1 MKKLIVLYPTNKGRY
16 YLRVRGQSV
25 WFTNDLYRRLKP
37 LCKFRIYRP
46 EPTTARPHARARLE
60 HRRIV
65 FNTADRDLMLFPDP
79 SRFAVPLE
87 TTVIGQV
94 SRSTTKSEALGLP
107 RPRIVGIRL
116 HSAVMPRRR
125 LVFNGSNNKLVIAM
139 ESSSCP
145 ILFPPS
151 VNRAGLVAAHIQK
164 VMREDY
170 SLPSFACCFHSGT
183 KTLRLSC
190 DQPFRVDTSASTA
203 GYELGFRER
212 TLPPLVTNVTGQPLD
227 FSGSRYLQLFAEE
240 IKGAR
245 SLIACV
251 PMNDPGAVGLV
262 YYRNPDTGGDPRHN
276 WPKPRRLSRLTLNV
290 LNDVGQP
297 YDFQQA
303 NSCYVFEITCL
314 VAFSA

>member
-1 MKKLIVLYPTNKGRY
+1 MKKLIVLYPTNRGRY
-16 YLRVRGQSV
+16 YLRIRGQSI
-25 WFTNDLYRRLKP
+25 WFTQELYRRLKP
-37 LCKFRIYRP
+37 LCKFRIYQP
-46 EPTTARPHARARLE
+46 KPTQKRLPARARLE

-65 FNTADRDLMLFPDP
+65 FNTADRDLGLFPDP

-87 TTVIGQV
+87 TVAIGQV
-94 SRSTTKSEALGLP
+94 SRSNTKSEALGLP
-107 RPRIVGIRL
+107 RPQIVGIRL
-116 HSAVMPRRR
+116 HNAVVPRRR
-125 LVFNGSNNKLVIAM
+125 LVFNDSNNKLVIAL
-139 ESSSCP
+139 ESSSYS

-164 VMREDY
+164 VMREDH
-170 SLPSFACCFHSGT
+170 SLPSFACCFHSGS

-190 DQPFRVDTSASTA
+190 DQAFRVDTDASTA
-203 GYELGFRER
+203 GYELGFREPNLQFA
-212 TLPPLVTNVTGQPLD
+212 TEATGQPLD

-240 IKGAR
+240 IKGAQ
-245 SLIACV
+245 SLLACV
-251 PMNDPGAVGLV
+251 PMNDPRAVGLV
-262 YYRNPDTGGDPRHN
+262 YYQNPETGGDPRQD

-290 LNDVGQP
+290 LNDAGQP